1 MKKLRVFQ
9 TVKIKRIVPGFL
21 SGNLGTV
28 LLFLLLVPYLV
39 TFLFGNLK
47 EGTGSG
53 ETYAKKEGST
63 EEGRFFINNRTLLG
77 TERIPLESY
86 VADKLARSM
95 DGDYEIETLKA
106 QAVLIRSGLLRQI
119 ADAGGNEIYVEDTG
133 YGSIPATEKIYTAV
147 SQTEGV
153 CLIYENK
160 PINGAYFL
168 VSNGA
173 TRNAGELLSE
183 EYPYLKSVLC
193 SRDFLSEDYA
203 GLAYYEEN
211 EFERLWQQTP
221 SFPATE
227 EKIME
232 NDKVTVEMEA
242 GDYQIYRDSV
252 GYVLYLERDGKFV
265 TGEQFRESLRI
276 PSASFHLNKE
286 ENKILITS
294 KGVGHGLGMSQFG
307 ANEMAKEGKDY
318 VKILN
323 YFFQD
328 VTITKSE

>member
-28 LLFLLLVPYLV
+28 LLLLLLVPYLV

-47 EGTGSG
+47 EGAGSG
-53 ETYAKKEGST
+53 GAYAQIDSSL

-95 DGDYEIETLKA
+95 DGDYEVETLKA
-106 QAVLIRSGLLRQI
+106 QAVLVRSGLLMQI
-119 ADAGGNEIYVEDTG
+119 GDAGGSEIYVEDTG
-133 YGSIPATEKIYTAV
+133 YGSIPVTEKIYTAV
-147 SQTEGV
+147 SQTAGV
-153 CLIYENK
+153 CLIYENR

-173 TRNAGELLSE
+173 TRNAGELLLE

-203 GLAYYEEN
+203 CSTYYEEN
-211 EFERLWQQTP
+211 EFERLWQQAP
-221 SFPATE
+221 SFPVTE

-232 NDKVTVEMEA
+232 NDKVTVEMGA
-242 GDYQIYRDSV
+242 GDCQIYRDSV

-265 TGEQFRESLRI
+265 TGEQFRESFCI

-286 ENKILITS
+286 ENKIFITS

-307 ANEMAKEGKDY
+307 ANEMAKEGSDY
-318 VKILN
+318 VKILE

-328 VTITKSE
+328 VTITKFE